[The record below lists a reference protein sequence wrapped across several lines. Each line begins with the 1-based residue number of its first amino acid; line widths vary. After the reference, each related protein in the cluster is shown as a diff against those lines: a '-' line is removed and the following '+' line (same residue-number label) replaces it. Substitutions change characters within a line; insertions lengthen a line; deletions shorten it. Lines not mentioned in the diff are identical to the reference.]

1 MRNISFALTTPQFIA
16 HIKFVTRRLGWV
28 NLKPGEILQG
38 VKKSQGLKRGEK
50 IERLGPIEVVRVSPE
65 ALRKIIDFPEYGR
78 LEMILEGFPGMD
90 PERFVEMFIKSHKG
104 ATPESEVTRIQY
116 EYL

>member
-1 MRNISFALTTPQFIA
+1 MRNISFAITTRQFLARSKI
-16 HIKFVTRRLGWV
+16 VTRRLGWV
-28 NLKPGEILQG
+28 NLKPGETLQG
-38 VKKSQGLKRGEK
+38 VKKSQGLKRGERV
-50 IERLGPIEVVRVSPE
+50 EPLGLIKVIRSDREL
-65 ALRKIIDFPEYGR
+65 LRRIIDFPEYGR

-90 PERFVEMFIKSHKG
+90 PERFIEMFIKSHKG